1 MDDRPLSAIGVPPL
15 RGSTAQRIVL
25 GALLCELVLLL
36 LLASGFLLHLSGL
49 MPLQQ
54 HFQCLLLLAQREPAQ
69 VFLFPRDAPTVDLFA
84 LRANGPGELVEKQPI
99 VRQQMCRDAGA

>member
-15 RGSTAQRIVL
+15 TRSTAQRIVL
-25 GALLCELVLLL
+25 GALLRELVLLF
-36 LLASGFLLHLSGL
+36 LLASGFLLHLCGL

-69 VFLFPRDAPTVDLFA
+69 VLLFPRDAPAIDLFA
-84 LRANGPGELVEKQPI
+84 LSTNGPRELVEKQPI
-99 VRQQMCRDAGA
+99 VRQQMC